1 MNKGGF
7 MRILLVLMLF
17 ASIASADVWLILD
30 GDEITSLSPM
40 DDAQLEAGQ
49 TKVVLPIELK
59 DIELQYHPTYY
70 KFKDGRFI
78 VNIKKLSDEALAQE
92 VALEKQ
98 AENLLINKKIKD
110 LAITALEVEDGIKLK
125 HNKKEK

>member
-1 MNKGGF
+1 

-70 KFKDGRFI
+70 KYKDGRFI
-78 VNIKKLSDEALAQE
+78 VNVKKLSDEALAQE
-92 VALEKQ
+92 VALEVQ
-98 AENLLINKKIKD
+98 IERDLINKKIKD
-110 LAITALEVEDGIKLK
+110 LAITALESDGIVLK
-125 HNKKEK
+125 HQKKEKK

>member
-1 MNKGGF
+1 

-70 KFKDGRFI
+70 KYKDNRFI
-78 VNIKKLSDEALAQE
+78 VNIQKLSDEALVQE
-92 VALEKQ
+92 LALEKQ
-98 AENLLINKKIKD
+98 AEQTLINKKIKD
-110 LAITALEVEDGIKLK
+110 LAITALEVEGHIFK
-125 HNKKEK
+125 HIKKEK

>member
-1 MNKGGF
+1 M

-17 ASIASADVWLILD
+17 ASVASADVWLLLD
-30 GDEITSLSPM
+30 GDEIVSLSPM

-92 VALEKQ
+92 VALEVQ
-98 AENLLINKKIKD
+98 IERDLINKKIKD
-110 LAITALEVEDGIKLK
+110 IAITALIADGIVLK
-125 HNKKEK
+125 HQKEKK

>member
-1 MNKGGF
+1 

-17 ASIASADVWLILD
+17 ASVASADVWLLLD
-30 GDEITSLSPM
+30 GDEIVSLSPM

-92 VALEKQ
+92 VALEVQ
-98 AENLLINKKIKD
+98 IERDLINKKIKD
-110 LAITALEVEDGIKLK
+110 IAITALIADGIVLK
-125 HNKKEK
+125 HQKEKK

>member
-1 MNKGGF
+1 

-30 GDEITSLSPM
+30 GDEIVSLSPM

-92 VALEKQ
+92 VALEVQ
-98 AENLLINKKIKD
+98 IERDLINKKIKD
-110 LAITALEVEDGIKLK
+110 IAITALIADGIVLK
-125 HNKKEK
+125 HQKEKK

>member
-1 MNKGGF
+1 

-92 VALEKQ
+92 VALEVQ
-98 AENLLINKKIKD
+98 IERDLINKKIKD
-110 LAITALEVEDGIKLK
+110 IAITALIADGIVLK
-125 HNKKEK
+125 HQKEKK

>member
-1 MNKGGF
+1 

-17 ASIASADVWLILD
+17 ASVASADVWLLLD
-30 GDEITSLSPM
+30 GDEIVSLSPM

-92 VALEKQ
+92 VALEVQ
-98 AENLLINKKIKD
+98 IERDLINKKIKD
-110 LAITALEVEDGIKLK
+110 MAIAALIADGIVLK
-125 HNKKEK
+125 HQKEKK